1 MNVKRLINSTFGKI
15 ILSILLALGLAS
27 LFRKVCNDKNCVV
40 FNGPVITEVDG
51 KILKHGEK
59 CYKYSMEADKC
70 DSTKRVVDIAEPV
83 AK

>member
-27 LFRKVCNDKNCVV
+27 LFRKVCTDKNCVV